1 MSALTPGLS
10 PVSKSETKTL
20 LSIGAGVSM
29 AIAASI
35 GISFIETLVVAQL
48 GAQAL
53 SGVTLGLALYSLVF
67 VGCLGVV
74 VAINPILSQAV
85 GRGDQLAIRSNAQQA
100 GFVALAMSVL
110 GLLVFALSPY
120 LLAPMASDAT
130 QLDIAVTYLKGAAA
144 GLPAWVVYI
153 ALRSV
158 LMSLGSVRIA
168 TWTMLASVPFHAL
181 FAYALT
187 HGTPFS
193 PALGVLGAGIAHS
206 VISYLTVVVILLAM
220 QRSRSPVMRNL
231 MQGPMRFDAPVFGA
245 IFRLGIPLCAR
256 ILLREGMLPASVLLL
271 ASSGT
276 AMVAAHAVALRVVS
290 FAGVVSFGLASATIV
305 QVGAAIGAGDWIRAK
320 AITSLATRL
329 CVGLGVLI
337 CLGIIASA
345 TSIVGLFLPADD
357 IITPMTARLL
367 AVACLFVLI
376 DCVQGPVGAALV
388 AMQDAK
394 MPLVI
399 YAVSI
404 WLLGFPLA
412 YVLSHAMAVAAEGVW
427 LGLSLGS
434 ACATAMLAI
443 RLREKL
449 KKQNPLPI

>member
-1 MSALTPGLS
+1 MSQ
-10 PVSKSETKTL
+10 SETKTL
-20 LSIGAGVSM
+20 LSISAGVSM

-53 SGVTLGLALYSLVF
+53 AGVTIALALYSLVF

-85 GRGDQLAIRSNAQQA
+85 GRGDKAAIRSNAQQA
-100 GFVALAMSVL
+100 GFVALAMSCV
-110 GLLVFALSPY
+110 GLLVFAASPY
-120 LLAPMASDAT
+120 LLALTASDPQ
-130 QLDIAVTYLKGAAA
+130 QLDKAVTYLKGAAV
-144 GLPAWVVYI
+144 GLPAWVFYI

-181 FAYALT
+181 LAYALT
-187 HGTPFS
+187 HGTPLS

-206 VISYLTVVVILLAM
+206 AISYLTVVVILLAM
-220 QRSRSPVMRNL
+220 RRSRSPAVRNV
-231 MQGPMRFDAPVFGA
+231 MQGPIRFDAPVFGA
-245 IFRLGIPLCAR
+245 IFHLGAPMCAR
-256 ILLREGMLPASVLLL
+256 ILLREGMLPASVMLVAPAG
-271 ASSGT
+271 AS
-276 AMVAAHAVALRVVS
+276 MVAAHAVALRVVG
-290 FAGVVSFGLASATIV
+290 FAGIVSFGLGSATIV
-305 QVGAAIGAGDWIRAK
+305 QVGAAIGAKDWTRAK
-320 AITSLATRL
+320 AISGLATRL
-329 CVGLGVLI
+329 CIGIGALVCVGIVLG
-337 CLGIIASA
+337 A

-357 IITPMTARLL
+357 TITPMTARLL

-388 AMQDAK
+388 AMQDAR

-399 YAVSI
+399 YAVCV

-412 YVLSHAMAVAAEGVW
+412 YVFSHGMSVAAEGVW
-427 LGLSLGS
+427 LGLSVGS
-434 ACATAMLAI
+434 ACATAMLVL
-443 RLREKL
+443 RLR
-449 KKQNPLPI
+449 KKFRSQSIRPKDN